1 MEKNNMRL
9 LCHIAHLR
17 NIPNKYRLEQ
27 SYKLSKVWLK
37 IAPPPLWKRRTSS
50 SFEQT

>member
-1 MEKNNMRL
+1 MEKEDKRP

-17 NIPNKYRLEQ
+17 YIPNKYRLEQ

-37 IAPPPLWKRRTSS
+37 IAPPPSLEKAY
-50 SFEQT
+50 

>member
-1 MEKNNMRL
+1 MGKNNKRP

-27 SYKLSKVWLK
+27 SYKFNKVWLK
-37 IAPPPLWKRRTSS
+37 IATPPSLEKAY
-50 SFEQT
+50 